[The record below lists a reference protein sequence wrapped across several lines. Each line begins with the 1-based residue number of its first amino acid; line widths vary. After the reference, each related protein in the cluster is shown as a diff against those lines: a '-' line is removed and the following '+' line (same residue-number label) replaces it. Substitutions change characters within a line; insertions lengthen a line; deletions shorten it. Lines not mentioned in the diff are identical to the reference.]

1 MQQSSIRRKTDEWDF
16 EVGIF
21 IYKWDKLY
29 RAASVSGGEL
39 YPRGGKSSSRR
50 EHMGAYKYISK
61 AWKKRQ
67 STNLDQYLRQAA
79 IAWRRDHVI
88 KRLQFP
94 TRPDRARSLGYRRKQ
109 GFVLARVRVRKG
121 GSRKKRPSSGRRPK
135 ALGVTKFT
143 RGKSLKQIAEERVAK
158 RFPNLSVLN
167 SYYVWEDGM
176 SRWFEV
182 VLVDPNHPAI
192 KKDQAIRH
200 ALSLDA

>member
-1 MQQSSIRRKTDEWDF
+1 
-16 EVGIF
+16 
-21 IYKWDKLY
+21 
-29 RAASVSGGEL
+29 
-39 YPRGGKSSSRR
+39 
-50 EHMGAYKYISK
+50 MGAYKYISRG
-61 AWKKRQ
+61 WKNRKN
-67 STNLDQYLRQAA
+67 SSVDQYLRQAA

-109 GFVLARVRVRKG
+109 GFVVARVRVRKG

-135 ALGVTKFT
+135 AFGVTKFT
-143 RGKSLKQIAEERVAK
+143 RAKSLKQIAEERVAK

-192 KKDQAIRH
+192 KKDHTMRH
-200 ALSLDA
+200 ALSLDT